1 MLKATTEQLS
11 DPIVLYGIELRNAN
25 KRKAE
30 NAKDDCGC
38 QQLINM
44 HCKKKTLDNSQ
55 QNGLRIGS
63 NICSKMNEDVWQE
76 WFYDDVICM

>member
-1 MLKATTEQLS
+1 MSENPTTEQLR

-38 QQLINM
+38 QQLISPRHTDSSKM
-44 HCKKKTLDNSQ
+44 KKKVQIQPQSAGSLNELKAHKIQAFMQ
-55 QNGLRIGS
+55 QNKRR
-63 NICSKMNEDVWQE
+63 
-76 WFYDDVICM
+76 

>member
-30 NAKDDCGC
+30 DAKDDCGC
-38 QQLINM
+38 QQLITLRHIDNSKM
-44 HCKKKTLDNSQ
+44 KKKNS
-55 QNGLRIGS
+55 NPTKIGRQLKRAKDS
-63 NICSKMNEDVWQE
+63 
-76 WFYDDVICM
+76 